1 MLPRGAAREE
11 YTRLIF
17 GAFFVPACL
26 LLIQIKT
33 FVSEGSKKILESGL
47 KDGSTLAER
56 TEKMLE
62 RKRKASKADRAG
74 RV

>member
-1 MLPRGAAREE
+1 M
-11 YTRLIF
+11 F
-17 GAFFVPACL
+17 L
-26 LLIQIKT
+26 LLTQIKT

-62 RKRKASKADRAG
+62 RKRKASKADRAW